1 MTKLCNPTA
10 KGREESNLCSVVVGA
25 SAELGRV
32 GGGGW
37 MGVCVIQDS
46 VHKLALTECISIP
59 VSSPTTPAQSSKHN
73 GRSNT

>member
-32 GGGGW
+32 GGGRVDGC
-37 MGVCVIQDS
+37 VCDS
-46 VHKLALTECISIP
+46 GF
-59 VSSPTTPAQSSKHN
+59 SSQA
-73 GRSNT
+73 RSNRVH